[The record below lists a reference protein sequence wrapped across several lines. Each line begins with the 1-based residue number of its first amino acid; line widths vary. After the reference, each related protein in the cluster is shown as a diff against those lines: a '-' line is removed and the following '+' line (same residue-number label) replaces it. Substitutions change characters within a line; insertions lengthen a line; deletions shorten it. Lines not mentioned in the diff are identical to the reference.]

1 MSILQGEVRKME
13 LELESLQKKYGV
25 AVTAHKEEEQEVKI
39 AEH

>member
-25 AVTAHKEEEQEVKI
+25 TVKIYADAKEEGDEEI
-39 AEH
+39 T

>member
-25 AVTAHKEEEQEVKI
+25 TVTLYADAKEEVD
-39 AEH
+39 